1 MTLKY
6 YVVQGK
12 HVDESADDMFTFFFK
27 GDFDFVELKSMSQIQ
42 FLKDEGHTEAEIAA
56 LEKKWLLPC
65 LTLWNIFESFAPIT
79 DFNKWAAINRQ
90 KKENRL
96 TYSEFITNHYQE
108 QNS

>member
-12 HVDESADDMFTFFFK
+12 HVDESADDMFTYFFK

-42 FLKDEGHTEAEIAA
+42 LLKDEGHTEAEIA
-56 LEKKWLLPC
+56 ENKWLLPS